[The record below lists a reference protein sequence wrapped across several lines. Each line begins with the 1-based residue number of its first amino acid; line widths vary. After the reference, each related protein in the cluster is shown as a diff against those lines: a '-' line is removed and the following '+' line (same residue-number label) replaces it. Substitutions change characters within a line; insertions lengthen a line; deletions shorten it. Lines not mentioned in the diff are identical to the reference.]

1 MVKTCQTH
9 GISKYI
15 HGLNKKVA
23 NSCNLN
29 HHQSPIL
36 MGCWL
41 ICHTVIYHHLRS
53 SKSPLPQ
60 VQKQQEEA
68 RRLRIL
74 IADLQGELE
83 VKMPQLEAVRDAERC
98 LGSGRQKGQGRWLET
113 VGNKLETGNSWF
125 CCFIWPFQPA
135 SLFLAL
141 LPFETFVTKEEGK
154 SPCRD
159 STDLQGN

>member
-1 MVKTCQTH
+1 MERQEYQESTL
-9 GISKYI
+9 S
-15 HGLNKKVA
+15 
-23 NSCNLN
+23 
-29 HHQSPIL
+29 
-36 MGCWL
+36 
-41 ICHTVIYHHLRS
+41 
-53 SKSPLPQ
+53 Q

-68 RRLRIL
+68 RQLRIL

-98 LGSGRQKGQGRWLET
+98 LGSRGDQKGQGKWLET

-125 CCFIWPFQPA
+125 CCFIWLFQPA
-135 SLFLAL
+135 SLFLVP

>member
-23 NSCNLN
+23 TSCNLN

-36 MGCWL
+36 RGCWL

-60 VQKQQEEA
+60 VQKQQE
-68 RRLRIL
+68 
-74 IADLQGELE
+74 
-83 VKMPQLEAVRDAERC
+83 AVRDAERC
-98 LGSGRQKGQGRWLET
+98 LGSARQKGQGRWLET
-113 VGNKLETGNSWF
+113 VGNKLETENSWF

-159 STDLQGN
+159 STDLQGH